1 MVPTVKEILSQVETL
16 SADEQL
22 ALASILIE
30 QARKKSATQSGK
42 RNWLDVM
49 GAAPYPLA
57 EEDAQAWVSR
67 ERQEGDSERE
77 KSWERTR

>member
-1 MVPTVKEILSQVETL
+1 MVPAVKEILRQVETL

-30 QARKKSATQSGK
+30 QARKKTASQAVR

-49 GAAPYPLA
+49 GAAPYPMV
-57 EEDAQAWVSR
+57 EEDAQAWITR
-67 ERQEGDSERE
+67 ERQEGENERE